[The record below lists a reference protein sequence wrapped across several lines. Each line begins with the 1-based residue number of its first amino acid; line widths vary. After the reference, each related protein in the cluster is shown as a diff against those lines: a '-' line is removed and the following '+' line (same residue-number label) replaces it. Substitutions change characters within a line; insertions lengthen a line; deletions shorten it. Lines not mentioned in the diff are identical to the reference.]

1 MVCDLTDSWDQEHNY
16 SELTGRMLC
25 ATMYLLREAYGSY
38 SNVYA
43 LLDYK
48 EAGVDRKEFIEW
60 HEQHLE
66 QYRIRI
72 LRESALQ
79 KLTFEERQALG
90 LE

>member
-1 MVCDLTDSWDQEHNY
+1 MVCDLKDSWDQEHNY
-16 SELTGRMLC
+16 SEFTERMLC
-25 ATMYLLREAYGSY
+25 ATMNLLREAYCSY

-48 EAGVDRKEFIEW
+48 EAGVDREEFIEW

-66 QYRIRI
+66 QDQIRI
-72 LRESALQ
+72 QRESALQ